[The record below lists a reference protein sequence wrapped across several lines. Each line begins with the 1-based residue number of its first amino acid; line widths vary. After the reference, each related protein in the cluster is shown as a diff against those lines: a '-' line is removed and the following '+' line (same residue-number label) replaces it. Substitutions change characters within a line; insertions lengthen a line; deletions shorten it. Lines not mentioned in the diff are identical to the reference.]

1 MELNIIII
9 ITLSLILGIMFFIV
23 EFFDKNINFQ
33 IHVSFIAGVS
43 VAYFFLILL
52 PEIAEGLPEFPLGL
66 EIFEYLFI
74 FLGFSFI
81 HISEKFILQKVE
93 SKSQESVREL
103 YEKEKIL
110 EAVEKNI
117 ANTIDREILK
127 EDVDNYSL
135 KSLVQVV
142 IDLNK
147 QSNEMGAQINKI
159 KRKIKKHIEQD
170 LNELRFFTNFFYH
183 FTVGIIIVAL
193 LSINFFQGILFFVFA
208 FFRTLISNKLYRS
221 EKVYSDLDIEIQF
234 KESRI
239 REFLLSISALGGVAL
254 GLLLELFSS
263 FDLELVF
270 ILYSFISGVILYT
283 IVREV
288 IPEKEKGKP
297 IYFVIGALGFTI
309 IIMFINIFTTLIQ
322 LG

>member
-1 MELNIIII
+1 MDLTLLIIIA
-9 ITLSLILGIMFFIV
+9 LSIVLGVLFFIV
-23 EFFDKNINFQ
+23 EFYDKSINFQ

-81 HISEKFILQKVE
+81 HVSEKLILQRVE
-93 SKSQESVREL
+93 SKSQERVRNL

-127 EDVDNYSL
+127 DDVDNYSL

-142 IDLNK
+142 VDLNE
-147 QSNEMGAQINKI
+147 QSNEMSMQIDKI
-159 KRKIKKHIEQD
+159 KHKIQKHIEQD
-170 LNELRFFTNFFYH
+170 LSELRFFTNFFYH
-183 FTVGIIIVAL
+183 LTVGIIIVAL
-193 LSINFFQGILFFVFA
+193 LFIDFLQGVLFFVFA
-208 FFRTLISNKLYRS
+208 FFRTLITTKLYRS

-239 REFLLSISALGGVAL
+239 REFLQSVSALGGIAL
-254 GLLLELFSS
+254 GLLLELYSS

>member
-1 MELNIIII
+1 MDLTLLII
-9 ITLSLILGIMFFIV
+9 ITLLIVLGVLFFIV
-23 EFFDKNINFQ
+23 EFFNKNINFQ
-33 IHVSFIAGVS
+33 INVSFIAGVS

-81 HISEKFILQKVE
+81 HISEKLILQRVE
-93 SKSQESVREL
+93 SKSQERVRDL

-117 ANTIDREILK
+117 ENTIYKEILK
-127 EDVDNYSL
+127 EDIDENSL

-142 IDLNK
+142 VDLNE
-147 QSNEMGAQINKI
+147 QSNEISGQIDKI
-159 KRKIKKHIEQD
+159 KRKIQKHIEQE
-170 LNELRFFTNFFYH
+170 LSELRFFTNFFYH
-183 FTVGIIIVAL
+183 FTVGIILVAL
-193 LSINFFQGILFFVFA
+193 LFIDFFQGVLFFVFA
-208 FFRTLISNKLYRS
+208 FFRTLITNKLYRS
-221 EKVYSDLDIEIQF
+221 EKVYSDLDIKIQI
-234 KESRI
+234 KESRT
-239 REFLLSISALGGVAL
+239 REFLQSASALGGIAL

-297 IYFVIGALGFTI
+297 LYFVIGALGFTI
-309 IIMFINIFTTLIQ
+309 IIMLINIFTTLIQ

>member
-93 SKSQESVREL
+93 SKSQERVREL

-142 IDLNK
+142 VDLNK
-147 QSNEMGAQINKI
+147 QGNEMGGQINKI

-239 REFLLSISALGGVAL
+239 REFLLSISALGG
-254 GLLLELFSS
+254 
-263 FDLELVF
+263 
-270 ILYSFISGVILYT
+270 
-283 IVREV
+283 
-288 IPEKEKGKP
+288 
-297 IYFVIGALGFTI
+297 
-309 IIMFINIFTTLIQ
+309 
-322 LG
+322 

>member
-1 MELNIIII
+1 MELNLLIT
-9 ITLSLILGIMFFIV
+9 ITLLIVFGVLFFIV
-23 EFFDKNINFQ
+23 EFYNKSIDFQ
-33 IHVSFIAGVS
+33 VHVSFIAGVS

-52 PEIAEGLPEFPLGL
+52 PEIAEGFPEFPLGL

-81 HISEKFILQKVE
+81 HISEKLILQRVE
-93 SKSQESVREL
+93 SKSQERVRDL

-117 ANTIDREILK
+117 ANTIDKEILK
-127 EDVDNYSL
+127 DDVDNYSL

-142 IDLNK
+142 VDLNE
-147 QSNEMGAQINKI
+147 QSNEMNVQIDEI
-159 KRKIKKHIEQD
+159 KRKIQTHIEQD
-170 LNELRFFTNFFYH
+170 LSELRFFTNLFYH
-183 FTVGIIIVAL
+183 FTVGIILVAL
-193 LSINFFQGILFFVFA
+193 LFIDFLQGMLFFLFA

-239 REFLLSISALGGVAL
+239 REFILSISALGGVAL

-263 FDLELVF
+263 FDLELIF

>member
-33 IHVSFIAGVS
+33 IHVSFIAGIS

-52 PEIAEGLPEFPLGL
+52 PEIASGLPEFPLGL

-81 HISEKFILQKVE
+81 HVSEKLILQRVE
-93 SKSQESVREL
+93 SKSQERVRDL

-117 ANTIDREILK
+117 ANTIDKEILK
-127 EDVDNYSL
+127 DEVDNYSL

-142 IDLNK
+142 VDLNK
-147 QSNEMGAQINKI
+147 QSSEMSGQINKI
-159 KRKIKKHIEQD
+159 KRKIQKHIEQE
-170 LNELRFFTNFFYH
+170 LSELRFFTNFFYH

-193 LSINFFQGILFFVFA
+193 LNIDFLQGVLFFVFA

-234 KESRI
+234 KESKI
-239 REFLLSISALGGVAL
+239 RDFLLSISALGGVAL
-254 GLLLELFSS
+254 GLLLELYSS
-263 FDLELVF
+263 FDIELVF

-322 LG
+322 FG

>member
-1 MELNIIII
+1 MDL
-9 ITLSLILGIMFFIV
+9 TLLIFISLSIVLGVLFFIV
-23 EFFDKNINFQ
+23 EFFDKSINFQ

-81 HISEKFILQKVE
+81 HVSEKLILQRVE
-93 SKSQESVREL
+93 SKSQEKVRDL

-117 ANTIDREILK
+117 ENTIDKEILK
-127 EDVDNYSL
+127 DDVDNYSL

-142 IDLNK
+142 VDLNE
-147 QSNEMGAQINKI
+147 QSNEMSGQIDKI
-159 KRKIKKHIEQD
+159 KRKIQKHIEQD
-170 LNELRFFTNFFYH
+170 LSELRFFTNFFYH

-193 LSINFFQGILFFVFA
+193 LFIDFLQSVLFFVFA
-208 FFRTLISNKLYRS
+208 FFRTLITNKLYRS
-221 EKVYSDLDIEIQF
+221 EKVYSDLDIEIQI
-234 KESRI
+234 KESRT
-239 REFLLSISALGGVAL
+239 RKFFLSVSALGGVAL

-263 FDLELVF
+263 FNLELVF

-297 IYFVIGALGFTI
+297 IYFIIGALGFTI
-309 IIMFINIFTTLIQ
+309 IIMFISIFTTLIQ